1 VQQHG
6 NAETPVASLIIFKET
21 VRPFCAINR
30 ERLKERSFM
39 RSVVSI
45 AVTLVVLTSAWL
57 TAQEPKP
64 VPKDSVRVT
73 IPGCSKGYVFTA
85 SRRTPDEPGSSEIT
99 EGMHIRMNGPK
110 KLMSEIK
117 AHEGS
122 MIAITGLMR
131 KGQVRPDGVGIGGG
145 IRVGPA
151 PAGPGSSVIGNPI
164 ANQIQID
171 VEGWRPAVGEC
182 YR

>member
-1 VQQHG
+1 M
-6 NAETPVASLIIFKET
+6 K
-21 VRPFCAINR
+21 
-30 ERLKERSFM
+30 
-39 RSVVSI
+39 SVVSI
-45 AVTLVVLTSAWL
+45 VVALGALAGTPL
-57 TAQEPKP
+57 IAQETKP

-85 SRRTPDEPGSSEIT
+85 SRRTPDEPGSSEIQ

-131 KGQVRPDGVGIGGG
+131 KGQFRPDGIGIGGG
-145 IRVGPA
+145 VRIA
-151 PAGPGSSVIGNPI
+151 PPSSSPGGGIGSP
-164 ANQIQID
+164 
-171 VEGWRPAVGEC
+171 
-182 YR
+182 

>member
-1 VQQHG
+1 
-6 NAETPVASLIIFKET
+6 
-21 VRPFCAINR
+21 
-30 ERLKERSFM
+30 M

-45 AVTLVVLTSAWL
+45 AVTLAVLTYTSLA
-57 TAQEPKP
+57 AQETKP

-85 SRRTPDEPGSSEIT
+85 SRHTPDEPGTAEIP

-131 KGQVRPDGVGIGGG
+131 KGQMRPDGVGIGGG
-145 IRVGPA
+145 IRIA
-151 PAGPGSSVIGNPI
+151 PPSSSSPGGGVIGNPI
-164 ANQIQID
+164 ANQVQID

>member
-1 VQQHG
+1 
-6 NAETPVASLIIFKET
+6 
-21 VRPFCAINR
+21 
-30 ERLKERSFM
+30 M

-45 AVTLVVLTSAWL
+45 AATLVVLTSAWL

-110 KLMSEIK
+110 KLMGEIK

-122 MIAITGLMR
+122 MIATISSTSSDVARLSTVVGYGHAPR
-131 KGQVRPDGVGIGGG
+131 SERARPPDAYLHA
-145 IRVGPA
+145 R
-151 PAGPGSSVIGNPI
+151 
-164 ANQIQID
+164 
-171 VEGWRPAVGEC
+171 R
-182 YR
+182 